1 MKVTPDHWLDKAVR
15 VPYPA
20 GPAMNTRRFLV
31 MHFTSGATALSSI
44 DFWRKPEAKGAEAHL
59 VIDRDGTVLQIRP
72 FNQGTDHAGGRGK
85 SAWTDPNTGITY
97 NGLNSCS
104 IGIEFANAGDSPAL
118 ARRYTKLPLLRAKH
132 KNGGPIAEWEQ
143 YTPEQIRSGLEV
155 AKALVQRYNLDDL
168 IGHEDVSP
176 GRKNDP
182 GPAFPMA
189 QFREACGFPA
199 QIKK

>member
-1 MKVTPDHWLDKAVR
+1 MKVTSDHWLDKAVR

-20 GPAMNTRRFLV
+20 GPAMTIRRFLV
-31 MHFTSGATALSSI
+31 MHFTSGATAMSSI
-44 DFWRKPEAKGAEAHL
+44 NFWKSPEAKGAEAHL
-59 VIDRDGTVLQIRP
+59 VIDRDGTVYQIRP
-72 FNQGTDHAGGRGK
+72 FNQTADHAGK
-85 SAWTDPNTGITY
+85 SSWVDPKTRIKY
-97 NGLNSCS
+97 EGLNACS
-104 IGIEFANAGDSPAL
+104 IGIEYANAGDSPSL

-132 KNGGPIAEWEQ
+132 KNSGFVAEWEQ

-155 AKALVQRYNLDDL
+155 SKALVERYNLDDF

-199 QIKK
+199 EIKK